1 MNGLTLK
8 LLAYNIWTTFLEG
21 APSTTGNLDKNVNEI
36 AVEIVNF
43 ITGIATGGA
52 AIAIA
57 CCGFL
62 IMGTREHAETGKK
75 WLPRIFIGFAIVSLV
90 WVITGFIK
98 AKVAVYQ

>member
-8 LLAYNIWTTFLEG
+8 LLAYNIWTTFLEV
-21 APSTTGNLDKNVNEI
+21 APSTTGNLEKNVNDL

-43 ITGIATGGA
+43 ISGIASGGA

-75 WLPRIFIGFAIVSLV
+75 WLPRIFVGFAIVSLV
-90 WVITGFIK
+90 WVITGFMKSK
-98 AKVAVYQ
+98 ASVYQ